1 MSNLETR
8 EFEARADV
16 EERTITGIA
25 VPYGESANIGGD
37 YVERFAPGAI
47 RSIDDVKIFYG
58 HEHDNL
64 PIGKVISGRETDA
77 GYEITAKL
85 TSGVQRADETLALMR
100 DGVLNKFSV
109 GFIPVESRREGQT
122 ITRDLITLREIS
134 VVAFPAYS
142 GATINEVREETE
154 ATAEVIDELQEKEST
169 SMSDNI
175 ELDVRTALDEV
186 AELRR
191 VVEAGLTVATPT
203 VAVEKFRSQGE
214 FAKALVAGDE
224 DAKMLARAA
233 TTSSDTVA
241 LPGFL
246 GYVDTLIANN
256 RPTVSAFSRAALP
269 SSGLT
274 VEYAAISSNTI
285 AVGEQDP
292 ENEALSFGN
301 LAIDTVSAAV
311 KTYGGYTSFSR
322 QTIERSSVPFL
333 NAAFTALSVA
343 YATATNAALVAK
355 LAGLTW
361 TGKVFDADG
370 GTAASLIEGIANGAS
385 YIQAA
390 TGLSPEFIIAAPDAY
405 VKIMTVAGSDGRPVI
420 NVDGAGI
427 NNVGAGNIPGLR
439 GQILGLPI
447 IVDPALAT
455 GTVYMAN
462 SAAVQTLESAGSPV
476 RLTDGDITTLTDS
489 VSVYGYAAITVP
501 FEGAIVKLDVTAA

>member
-1 MSNLETR
+1 MSEMEIR

-16 EERTITGIA
+16 EERTITGLA
-25 VPYGESANIGGD
+25 VPYGQSANIGGA
-37 YVERFAPGAI
+37 YEERFVPGAV
-47 RSIDDVKIFYG
+47 RSVEDVKIFYG
-58 HEHDNL
+58 HAHDDL
-64 PIGKVISGRETDA
+64 PIGKVISGRETEA
-77 GYEITAKL
+77 GFEITAKL
-85 TSGVQRADETLALMR
+85 TAGVQRADETLALMR
-100 DGVLNKFSV
+100 DGVLNRFSV
-109 GFIPVESRREGQT
+109 GFVPVESEREGQT
-122 ITRDLITLREIS
+122 ITRKLVDLKEVS

-154 ATAEVIDELQEKEST
+154 ATAEVTPEPIEKESEV
-169 SMSDNI
+169 SMSENL

-191 VVEAGLTVATPT
+191 VVEAGMTVAAPT
-203 VAVEKFRSQGE
+203 TAVEKFRSQGE

-224 DAKMLARAA
+224 DAKQLARTA
-233 TTSSDTVA
+233 TTSADTVA

-246 GYVDTLIANN
+246 GYVDKLIANN

-269 SSGLT
+269 STGLT

-285 AVGEQDP
+285 AVGEQSP

-301 LAIDTVSAAV
+301 LAIDAVSADV

-333 NAAFTALSVA
+333 NAAFSALSVA
-343 YATATNAALVAK
+343 YATATNAAVVAK

-370 GTAASLIEGIANGAS
+370 GTAASLIEGIANGAA
-385 YIQAA
+385 YIQANS
-390 TGLSPEFIIAAPDAY
+390 GLSPEFILAAPDAY

-420 NVDGAGI
+420 NVDGAGV
-427 NNVGAGNIPGLR
+427 NNIGSANVPGLR
-439 GQILGLPI
+439 GQVLGLPV

-455 GTVYMAN
+455 GVVYLAN

-489 VSVYGYAAITVP
+489 ISVYGYAAITVP
-501 FEGAIVKLDVTAA
+501 FEAAVVKLDVTA

>member
-355 LAGLTW
+355 LASLTW
-361 TGKVFDADG
+361 TGKIFDADG
-370 GTAASLIEGIANGAS
+370 GSAASLIEGIANGAS
-385 YIQAA
+385 YIQAQ

-455 GTVYMAN
+455 GVVYMAN

-501 FEGAIVKLDVTAA
+501 FEGAIVKLDVTA